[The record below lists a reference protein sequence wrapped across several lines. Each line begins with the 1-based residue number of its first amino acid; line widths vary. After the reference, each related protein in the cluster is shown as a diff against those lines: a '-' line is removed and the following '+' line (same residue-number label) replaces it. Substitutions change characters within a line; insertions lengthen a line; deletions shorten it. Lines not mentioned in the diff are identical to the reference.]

1 VPNPKLIH
9 TVEAESAVDAWLESL
24 EEILASGERS
34 MFNLVVGIRNPIAL
48 SDIDQVICH
57 KVDSFLRAH
66 ESLPLITVANTIF
79 PGGFY
84 RDGGAEAVFQEFP
97 EIYAVS
103 KEKWGTYAGRL
114 FTKVKLRDEETSKI
128 ERVIRKL
135 KDNAAT
141 SHLRAV
147 YEVDVLETV
156 GTEEVSTYCAETDAN
171 MGIGQP
177 CLTHLSFKLH
187 PVKHTVSLTALYRS
201 QFYVAKALG
210 NFVGLA
216 QLLAFV
222 AAEAGLAPG
231 FLICHAT
238 KAEIDLGNSRCTW
251 KLEDVRK
258 LVKLCKD
265 TKLACATD
273 EVSLV

>member
-1 VPNPKLIH
+1 MPNPKLIH
-9 TVEAESAVDAWLESL
+9 SVEADSTVDAWIASL
-24 EEILASGERS
+24 EELLASGNS
-34 MFNLVVGIRNPIAL
+34 STYNLVVGIRNPVTL
-48 SDIDQVICH
+48 SDADQLVCQ

-66 ESLPLITVANTIF
+66 KSLPVITVANTIF

-84 RDGGAEAVFQEFP
+84 RDGGAEAVYKDFLESYS
-97 EIYAVS
+97 IS

-114 FTKVKLRDEETSKI
+114 FTKIKIRGEETSKI
-128 ERVIRKL
+128 ERIVRKL
-135 KDNAAT
+135 KENASG

-187 PVKHTVSLTALYRS
+187 PAEGRVSLTALYRS
-201 QFYVAKALG
+201 QFYIAKALG

-222 AAEAGLAPG
+222 ATEAGLEPG
-231 FLICHAT
+231 FIVCHAT
-238 KAEIDLGNSRCTW
+238 KAEIDLGDRRSSW
-251 KLEDVRK
+251 SLEDVKK
-258 LVKLCKD
+258 LVRSCKEA
-265 TKLACATD
+265 KGAHA
-273 EVSLV
+273 VSELSVV